1 MSEDLK
7 HFSVR
12 PERMFDTVELK
23 MPMPLGGEFIFF
35 RDLSDKSEAMTNFT
49 IARRLP
55 SGRTL
60 TVNRI
65 GVKLVHWS
73 GDDFYAQLLQ
83 FGRLVIDVN
92 RNRVLDLPLEK
103 LVYGGVEAEA
113 HIVDNDDI
121 KGTIIIGG
129 TAPFPAPTTT
139 EWKDCVEV
147 TEEQLMLP
155 GILSGLSPLLRRSR
169 TVPQSVSRAKQG
181 STLATVWLD
190 GLMKDPVGR

>member
-7 HFSVR
+7 HFNLR
-12 PERMFDTVELK
+12 PERMFDTVEVK
-23 MPMPLGGEFIFF
+23 MPMPLGGEYVFF
-35 RDLSDKSEAMTNFT
+35 RDLTGKSQAMTNFT
-49 IARRLP
+49 TARRLP
-55 SGRTL
+55 SGHAL
-60 TVNRI
+60 AVDRI

-92 RNRVLDLPLEK
+92 RSRVLDLPLDK
-103 LVYGGVEAEA
+103 VVYGGVEVEA
-113 HIVDNDDI
+113 HIEDNDDI
-121 KGTIIIGG
+121 KGTIILGG
-129 TAPFPAPTTT
+129 TAPFPAPMTT

-169 TVPQSVSRAKQG
+169 TVPQSVSRVKQG

-190 GLMKDPVGR
+190 GLMKVPVGR